1 MKMILHILGILSIL
15 CIGTASSCDQ
25 DTVAGTNNLDRPTD
39 LLILKSAE
47 QSHSYLVTTNP
58 RANTLRFF
66 DITAGL
72 FVAAPNLAF
81 PLATVVGPGS
91 HQLAKSERNESLF
104 FVLDTTLEEI
114 FTIRTK
120 AEGGT
125 AAFTH
130 ARAPFTTPKS
140 AHDFAVFQNDS
151 QAPWLIWVAANTP
164 FQIVQYQM
172 DAQQPHQITANA
184 TIALDAPATDLQFSP
199 EGDWAVVTKDTANLN
214 LEIFSTENASSI
226 ANVTL
231 PFTPTHI
238 RIRANATSL
247 DTYFYEIW
255 VLSQSGDRI
264 ATAVFEPETSKLRFL
279 GSTETSASAQSL
291 FVPQSNE
298 GESTSI
304 ATCCNGLNDELK
316 SNKWITTVNTEGD
329 LLYWYEQI
337 SGTDFESLNLSL
349 LPFNNY
355 NESPS
360 ATLSC
365 NDQTGDSKPSC
376 GTVSLTS
383 LAGSV
388 ALWNQWRFDQNITA
402 TWEGAPNGLS
412 QRTVTFNDSDRT
424 FQPHN
429 GLFPLDTGLENGAQV
444 VLEYAEINETCS
456 GLHLFTLGTIEAQ
469 SLTLSEL
476 SNDISACLP
485 SRNLKL
491 SVKPNNGFSL
501 QDERHGNL
509 GSVYANNNG
518 EFSLLLGHWE
528 ATFSLESQNE
538 WQEGEQLILNISN
551 PISPVGLFL
560 SQNFTYQSGGFGTY
574 GNYPAALN
582 GAEVKMTTTDGDTVA
597 IRQLYLVTETG
608 SLFEFNEGETDVANV
623 LSYK

>member
-1 MKMILHILGILSIL
+1 MKMILHIFGMLLTL

-66 DITAGL
+66 DITEGL

-91 HQLAKSERNESLF
+91 HQLAKSDRNEDLF

-114 FTIRTK
+114 FTIRTR
-120 AEGGT
+120 AEGAA

-130 ARAPFTTPKS
+130 ARAPFTTPK
-140 AHDFAVFQNDS
+140 AVHDFAVFQNDS
-151 QAPWLIWVAANTP
+151 EAPWVLWVAANTP
-164 FQIVQYQM
+164 SQIVQYQM
-172 DAQQPHQITANA
+172 EAQQPYEVQANV
-184 TIALDAPATDLQFSP
+184 TIALDAPVTDLQFSP
-199 EGDWAVVTKDTANLN
+199 DGAWAVVTKDATNSN
-214 LEIFSTENASSI
+214 LEIFSRENATSI

-231 PFTPTHI
+231 PFAPTHI
-238 RIRANATSL
+238 RIRSNTTSL
-247 DTYFYEIW
+247 DALFYEIW
-255 VLSQSGDRI
+255 ILSQSGDRI
-264 ATAVFEPETSKLRFL
+264 ATAVFEPETLELRFL
-279 GSTETSASAQSL
+279 GSTETSAFVQSL
-291 FVPQSNE
+291 FVPQPSE
-298 GESTSI
+298 GESTSV

-316 SNKWITTVNTEGD
+316 SDKWITTMNTEGD

-337 SGTDFESLNLSL
+337 SGEDFESLNLSL

-355 NESPS
+355 NETPS

-365 NDQTGDSKPSC
+365 NEQTGDSKSSC

-388 ALWNQWRFDQNITA
+388 ALWNQWRFEQNITA

-412 QRTVTFNDSDRT
+412 QRTVIYNDSEGT
-424 FQPHN
+424 FIPHN

-444 VLEYAEINETCS
+444 VLEYTEVNEICS
-456 GLHLFTLGTIEAQ
+456 GSHLFTLETLDAQ
-469 SLTLSEL
+469 SLTLSDLTNEL
-476 SNDISACLP
+476 SACLP
-485 SRNLKL
+485 AQNLQL

-509 GSVYANNNG
+509 GSIFANNSG

-528 ATFSLESQNE
+528 ASFSLESPNE
-538 WQEGEQLILNISN
+538 WQEGDQLILNVSN

-560 SQNFTYQSGGFGTY
+560 SQSFTYQSGGFGTY

-608 SLFEFNEGETDVANV
+608 SLCEVNEGETDLANV